1 MSKAT
6 KAMAVAMT
14 AAMAAGSLAGCGGV
28 SMDKYASTVVA
39 TYGDE
44 DIYLDEANFF
54 LRYQQWTQ
62 EAMYWDMITAYTG
75 YTDLWTY
82 PSGDGEKTMGDALKE
97 RVMAQ
102 LLQTRILID
111 HASDYSVDLTDE
123 DRDLVA
129 EAVNAVRTNFAD
141 EFFNYT
147 NPSDEDLTTWF
158 EQNALASKVWQ
169 AVKDAADV
177 TVSDEECQEFTLEY
191 VLVPFPSED
200 SSDTEETTAETTA
213 ADGEDSTPALEG
225 EDLANEVLS
234 RLQPGEDFSDF
245 ADELGVSNTTNSYLK
260 NATDNTTDLFLRG
273 VTMATGDI

>member
-82 PSGDGEKTMGDALKE
+82 PSGDGEKTMGDDLKE

-111 HASDYSVDLTDE
+111 HASDYSVELTDE
-123 DRDLVA
+123 T
-129 EAVNAVRTNFAD
+129 EI
-141 EFFNYT
+141 
-147 NPSDEDLTTWF
+147 W
-158 EQNALASKVWQ
+158 WQ
-169 AVKDAADV
+169 
-177 TVSDEECQEFTLEY
+177 
-191 VLVPFPSED
+191 
-200 SSDTEETTAETTA
+200 
-213 ADGEDSTPALEG
+213 
-225 EDLANEVLS
+225 
-234 RLQPGEDFSDF
+234 R
-245 ADELGVSNTTNSYLK
+245 
-260 NATDNTTDLFLRG
+260 R
-273 VTMATGDI
+273 

>member
-1 MSKAT
+1 
-6 KAMAVAMT
+6 
-14 AAMAAGSLAGCGGV
+14 
-28 SMDKYASTVVA
+28 
-39 TYGDE
+39 
-44 DIYLDEANFF
+44 
-54 LRYQQWTQ
+54 
-62 EAMYWDMITAYTG
+62 
-75 YTDLWTY
+75 
-82 PSGDGEKTMGDALKE
+82 
-97 RVMAQ
+97 MAQ

-234 RLQPGEDFSDF
+234 RLPWQPAISRC
-245 ADELGVSNTTNSYLK
+245 SN
-260 NATDNTTDLFLRG
+260 LR
-273 VTMATGDI
+273 TMAGML